1 METNT
6 SNTTTEPAKP
16 PIAKLRLGLLNAAIW
31 ERTTD
36 KSTFY
41 SVSFERRYKD
51 GKGEWQSTSS
61 YDTENLLLL
70 AKLADQAH
78 SKIVELQ
85 TGAAE

>member
-16 PIAKLRLGLLNAAIW
+16 PVAKLRLGLLNASIW
-31 ERTTD
+31 QRTTD
-36 KSTFY
+36 KGAFY

-51 GKGEWQSTSS
+51 NEGKWQSTYS
-61 YDTENLLLL
+61 YDAGDLLLL